1 MSGVLRAAV
10 VSTVAGAATWWL
22 TILLAR
28 VLPSGFP
35 LMYLLPFATAPLIA
49 GLAGGLVS
57 QSFVGLVG
65 SLLGCVIGLP
75 ILAVVVLGWTL
86 SLNGLLQAAVVIG
99 VLATAGHLTGV
110 IVRPTRMGS
119 GVTP

>member
-1 MSGVLRAAV
+1 MTGILSAAV
-10 VSTVAGAATWWL
+10 VSAVVGAATWWL

-28 VLPSGFP
+28 MLPSGFSI
-35 LMYLLPFATAPLIA
+35 LYFLPFVTAPLIA

-57 QSFVGLVG
+57 RRVVGLLG
-65 SLLGCVIGLP
+65 SLAGCVVALP
-75 ILAVVVLGWTL
+75 IVAVVVLGWTL

-110 IVRPTRMGS
+110 ILRPIRMS
-119 GVTP
+119 SSVAP